1 LSWQAAS
8 TLLVLAALGIGF
20 LWYERSRPSSKV
32 VAVVGVMAAAAV
44 AGRVVLTPIPNVQA
58 TTDVCLISGF
68 ALGAGPGFAIGA
80 IAALASNFFLGQGPW
95 TPWEMLGWGAA
106 GVLGAALA
114 GAGVRPR
121 RAILALVCALAGLAF
136 GAWMDLFTLLNFTAE
151 RTGDTYL
158 AISAASLPFN
168 LAHAIGNAVLAV
180 ALGPA
185 LLRLLTRYRRRFEV
199 SWRPIELPAAALALT
214 AALALL
220 LAAAPSVVAAGPRDA
235 LGYLER
241 TQNSDGGF
249 GGAPG
254 QRSNQLIT
262 GWTAIGLE
270 AAGRNPLDVRRGGHS
285 AIDYMRSGAASL
297 KETGE
302 LERTIIALRGAG
314 VSARLG
320 GNDLVAALLRRQ
332 RSDGSFDGLVNWT
345 SFGILS
351 LRAAGRSERSRPV
364 RRARGFLLSQQN
376 DDGGFTFGGRGG
388 ASDVDD
394 TGSALQAL
402 AASGGRRS
410 GAIKRAVSYL
420 RGEQNE
426 DGGFGQLEGSRSN
439 AQSTAWA
446 VQGLVAAGQ
455 DPRRFG
461 RGRSPLAYLRSLQN
475 DDGSFRYS
483 RTSAQTPVWVT
494 AQALAAI
501 KLKALPLKP
510 PARRA
515 VRQATAPARPAS
527 KASARKR
534 VARKRATERSAHPR
548 HLEMRTHAEPV
559 PATTAVRGGPAQRNA
574 QDDEEVSFTRW
585 AAVLALAAA
594 ALLGVR
600 ALLKALRAARHQ

>member
-1 LSWQAAS
+1 
-8 TLLVLAALGIGF
+8 
-20 LWYERSRPSSKV
+20 
-32 VAVVGVMAAAAV
+32 
-44 AGRVVLTPIPNVQA
+44 
-58 TTDVCLISGF
+58 
-68 ALGAGPGFAIGA
+68 
-80 IAALASNFFLGQGPW
+80 
-95 TPWEMLGWGAA
+95 
-106 GVLGAALA
+106 
-114 GAGVRPR
+114 
-121 RAILALVCALAGLAF
+121 
-136 GAWMDLFTLLNFTAE
+136 
-151 RTGDTYL
+151 
-158 AISAASLPFN
+158 
-168 LAHAIGNAVLAV
+168 
-180 ALGPA
+180 
-185 LLRLLTRYRRRFEV
+185 
-199 SWRPIELPAAALALT
+199 
-214 AALALL
+214 
-220 LAAAPSVVAAGPRDA
+220 
-235 LGYLER
+235 
-241 TQNSDGGF
+241 
-249 GGAPG
+249 
-254 QRSNQLIT
+254 
-262 GWTAIGLE
+262 
-270 AAGRNPLDVRRGGHS
+270 
-285 AIDYMRSGAASL
+285 
-297 KETGE
+297 
-302 LERTIIALRGAG
+302 